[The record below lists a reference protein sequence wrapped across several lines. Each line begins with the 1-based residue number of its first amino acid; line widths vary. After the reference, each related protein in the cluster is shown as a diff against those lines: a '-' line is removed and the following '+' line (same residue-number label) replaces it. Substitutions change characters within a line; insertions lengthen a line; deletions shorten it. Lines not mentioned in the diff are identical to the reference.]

1 MEYSD
6 VLKNAKKLIKEKC
19 RVCRECNG
27 IACRGEI
34 PGVGGKGTGSSFIRN
49 REKLNEVKI
58 HLNTIVKKDT
68 IDTSIELFGEK
79 FKYPVFAAPI
89 AAVGVNYSDALND
102 LEYSKVLVGG
112 CRKAGVLAFTG
123 DGVKDEFFDEPVSVI
138 KDNKGMGI
146 PTIKPWENKEI
157 IRKIRK
163 AEDAGALAVA
173 VDIDAAGLI
182 LLAMM
187 GKPVST
193 KSIEE
198 LKEITSSTKLP
209 VIFKGI
215 MTVEGAKMALKAGAY
230 GIVVSNHGGRVLDH
244 TLATV
249 EVLPEIAKVV
259 KGKMKIFVD
268 GGFRDG
274 VDIFKGLALGA
285 DAILIGRPYATA
297 VYGGAKEG
305 VELYTN
311 KLGQEL
317 EETMIMTGCHRLDD
331 IGDEH
336 VIYDF

>member
-1 MEYSD
+1 MQYVD
-6 VLKNAKKLIKEKC
+6 VLNNARKIIKDKC

-49 REKLNEVKI
+49 RDKINEVKL
-58 HLNTIVKKDT
+58 HLNTIVQKGK
-68 IDTSIELFGEK
+68 IDTSIELFGHS
-79 FKYPVFAAPI
+79 FKYPVFVAPI
-89 AAVGVNYSDALND
+89 GAVGVNYSENLND
-102 LEYSKVLVGG
+102 FTYSQAIVTGSKN
-112 CRKAGVLAFTG
+112 AGTLAFTG
-123 DGVKDEFFDEPVSVI
+123 DGAKDIFYDEPLEVI
-138 KDNKGMGI
+138 KEEDGVGI
-146 PTIKPWENKEI
+146 PTIKPWDNQEI
-157 IRKIRK
+157 IKKIRK
-163 AEDAGALAVA
+163 AEKAGALAVA

-182 LLAMM
+182 ILAMM

-193 KSIEE
+193 KSIED

-215 MTVEGAKMALKAGAY
+215 MTVEGAKKALEAGAY

-244 TLATV
+244 TLASI
-249 EVLPEIAKVV
+249 EVLPEIAQEV

-274 VDIFKGLALGA
+274 VDIFKAIALGA
-285 DAILIGRPYATA
+285 DAVLIGRPYAVA
-297 VYGGAKEG
+297 AYGGGKEG
-305 VELYTN
+305 VELYTH

-331 IGDEH
+331 IGKTH
-336 VIYDF
+336 VSYKF